1 MVPEGETVT
10 DEVASDKSQRRENS
24 INETHTSQET
34 PSSRVSSL
42 PPNEE
47 GRSSF
52 VKPEQATKVQD
63 SAVRAMSLNQEGKSS
78 TMVLEKASKT
88 PGTCVPASQSGQ
100 ESSTPTIIREKMTE
114 DGYNWRKYGQKL
126 VKGNEYVRSYYKC
139 THPNCL
145 VKKQLERSH
154 DGQIVDTI
162 YFGQHEHP
170 KPQLNIPVA
179 VGFVVSIVEERR
191 DEPSLTTAEGEQE
204 T

>member
-1 MVPEGETVT
+1 MVPKGEIVT
-10 DEVASDKSQRRENS
+10 DEVASDKLQQENS
-24 INETHTSQET
+24 TSETHTSQET
-34 PSSRVSSL
+34 PRSGISSL
-42 PPNEE
+42 APNEE
-47 GRSSF
+47 GSASF
-52 VKPEQATKVQD
+52 IKPEQAPEVPD
-63 SAVRAMSLNQEGKSS
+63 SSVHAMTLNQEGKSS
-78 TMVLEKASKT
+78 IMVSEKASKT
-88 PGTCVPASQSGQ
+88 PETGVLASQSGQ
-100 ESSTPTIIREKMTE
+100 EGSTPSIIREKMSE

-126 VKGNEYVRSYYKC
+126 VKGNEYVRSYYRC
-139 THPNCL
+139 THRNCL